1 MVAPRRKQVLAP
13 RILAPAMKQKSR
25 SAWARLRSMRLLL
38 LPTPRLC
45 AYFGLGAIF
54 WVAAAIMPGLEA
66 AALMYPLALGGV
78 AVVDA
83 LVTPRARDFEF
94 SRAVDERLNL
104 GVANTVG
111 LRVRRAANRAA
122 ADSRAA
128 RPIEMWVRDEAPEAW
143 PLRGSLDKADAPDGA
158 SRVPLLKLEVAPDE
172 EAHGSYEVLPTRRG
186 DWTFGG
192 IHARLDSPLGLWRR
206 WIAQDA
212 NQSVKVFPDVS
223 AVERYE
229 WMLRN
234 GRSQEI
240 GLHRLR
246 LRGQGT
252 DFESLRDYTPGDEF
266 KNINW
271 KASARRNKLIST
283 NYEVERDQTIIL
295 ALDCG
300 RMMTALALTR
310 APRSRA
316 NIDRSVPTVSLNDF
330 LKPENNAAPGAST
343 SLQPGASTLAS
354 GAAREGAGGEEE
366 RVALSKL
373 DCAINASVL
382 LAHVAASMGDAVGLL
397 LFDDEVRAWLP
408 PRKGRVHTGTL
419 IEALYAVQPRLV
431 EPDFGGAY
439 AFLGSRKI
447 RRSLVVTFT
456 DVIDP
461 FASQELVA
469 AAASLRRSHNAL
481 CVSISNRDVA
491 EMAAQFP
498 LDLPEMFDKSMAQRL
513 LWQRNSAL
521 ENLRARGVGV
531 LDVDASALSAATVDR
546 YLEMKGRGAI

>member
-1 MVAPRRKQVLAP
+1 MKIQKQGLARRAL
-13 RILAPAMKQKSR
+13 S
-25 SAWARLRSMRLLL
+25 RLRSIRISI

-45 AYFGLGAIF
+45 LYFALGAVL
-54 WVAAAIMPGLEA
+54 WVGAALLPGLA
-66 AALMYPLALGGV
+66 IFALFYPLLLLAV
-78 AVVDA
+78 ASVDA

-94 SRAVDERLNL
+94 SRQLDERLNL
-104 GVANTVG
+104 GVANRVTIH
-111 LRVRRAANRAA
+111 VRRSASTAGGEGR
-122 ADSRAA
+122 
-128 RPIEMWVRDEAPEAW
+128 IVELWVRDEAPEAW
-143 PLRGSLDKADAPDGA
+143 PLRGSLDVEN
-158 SRVPLLKLEVAPDE
+158 RIPLLKLEAAPDE
-172 EAHGSYEVLPTRRG
+172 EAQASYEVLPTRRG
-186 DWTFGG
+186 DWSFSG

-206 WIAQDA
+206 WISTEAH
-212 NQSVKVFPDVS
+212 QSVKVFPDVS
-223 AVERYE
+223 AVARYE

-234 GRSQEI
+234 GRSHEI

-246 LRGQGT
+246 QRGQGT
-252 DFESLRDYTPGDEF
+252 QFESLRDYTPGDEF

-283 NYEVERDQTIIL
+283 SYEVERDQTIIL

-310 APRSRA
+310 APRTRL
-316 NIDRSVPTVSLNDF
+316 SLSARPESQAGLDAF
-330 LKPENNAAPGAST
+330 LKAAEAGGASSSNGT
-343 SLQPGASTLAS
+343 SNGSQNANRQANENSE
-354 GAAREGAGGEEE
+354 AADD

-382 LAHVAASMGDAVGLL
+382 LSHVAASMGDAVGLL
-397 LFDDEVRAWLP
+397 LFDDEVRTFIP
-408 PRKGRVHTGTL
+408 PRKGRIHTGTL

-431 EPDFGGAY
+431 EPDFAGAY
-439 AFLGSRKI
+439 AFLSGRKL
-447 RRSLVVTFT
+447 RRSLIITFT

-461 FASQELVA
+461 FSSQELVA
-469 AAASLRRSHNAL
+469 AASSLRRSHNAL

-513 LWQRNSAL
+513 LWQRQSAL
-521 ENLRARGVGV
+521 ENLRSRGVGV
-531 LDVDASALSAATVDR
+531 LDTDASALSAATVDR